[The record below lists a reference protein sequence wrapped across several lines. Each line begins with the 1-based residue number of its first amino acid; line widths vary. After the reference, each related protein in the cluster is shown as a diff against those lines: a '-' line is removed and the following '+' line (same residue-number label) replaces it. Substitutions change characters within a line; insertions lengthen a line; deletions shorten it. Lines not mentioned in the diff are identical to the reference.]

1 MDLLRAQQETR
12 MFRISIL
19 AAISAAA
26 FTACKHAEEKKGFV
40 PPSIARK
47 ENALQLERTFEAPR
61 SLVWRTWTNPKLI
74 KQWWGPEHFTGSYAK
89 NDLKVGG
96 KFLYA
101 MRAPDKKDYWST
113 GSYLEIQ
120 PERKIVVTDSFSNKK
135 GEVVDPETYG
145 LPPDMP
151 REMLV
156 TVIFEEIA
164 PNQTKVSI
172 KQAGMP
178 VSMMKDATSGWSS
191 SLDKFAKVLAEQ
203 K

>member
-1 MDLLRAQQETR
+1 
-12 MFRISIL
+12 MFRISLL
-19 AAISAAA
+19 AVISAAVL
-26 FTACKHAEEKKGFV
+26 TACKHSEEKKGFV
-40 PPSIARK
+40 PPSQAKK

-61 SLVWRTWTNPKLI
+61 SLVWKAWTDPKLI
-74 KQWWGPEHFTGSYAK
+74 KQWWGPEHFTGSFAK

-120 PERKIVVTDSFSNKK
+120 PERKIVVTDSFSNRK
-135 GEVVDPETYG
+135 GEIVDPKTYG
-145 LPPDMP
+145 MPPDMP

-178 VSMMKDATSGWSS
+178 ASMMKDATSGWST
-191 SLDKFAKVLAEQ
+191 SLDKFAKILAEQ